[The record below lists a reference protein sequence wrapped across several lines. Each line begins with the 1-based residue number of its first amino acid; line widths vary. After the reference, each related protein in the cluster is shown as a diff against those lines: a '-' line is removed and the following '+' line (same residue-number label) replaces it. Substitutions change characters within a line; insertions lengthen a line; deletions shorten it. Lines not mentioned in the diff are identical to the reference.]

1 MSGSLPDFEIESVK
15 LDLPELQGEPEDI
28 ARIKCETARMQ
39 VQDKAAW
46 IVTEDVCLCFN
57 ALKSLPGP
65 YIKWFLEKLGH
76 EGLNNM
82 LAAYEDK
89 SAYALCIVALSPP
102 GQTSYVKPMI
112 FEGRTDGKIV
122 SARGPTSFGWDP
134 IFVSLTNHFV
144 P

>member
-65 YIKWFLEKLGH
+65 YIKWFLEK
-76 EGLNNM
+76 
-82 LAAYEDK
+82 
-89 SAYALCIVALSPP
+89 ALCIVALSPP
-102 GQTSYVKPMI
+102 GQTSYV